1 MLSRRRVV
9 MLVIVLVVVGGGVL
23 LYLSSQSAEA
33 KSKTVG
39 VILVGSRSDYGWENV
54 EGGEYA
60 ETWIGN
66 DRIILFDNLN
76 EEANPG
82 LTLHDVVSQMLSSGA
97 RAFFL
102 SSYLPQEEPIA
113 RKFPNTVFIEN
124 VSLQWDVKAM
134 LPTLVIITA
143 SREGPPVPGTTTGD
157 ITWWMFLVGGL
168 VAMALIVLTIGFY
181 QARRAAPS

>member
-9 MLVIVLVVVGGGVL
+9 VLVIVLVVVVGGVL
-23 LYLSSQSAEA
+23 LYLSGNSAKG

-39 VILVGSRSDYGWENV
+39 VILVGSRDDYGWGNV

-76 EEANPG
+76 EETNPG
-82 LTLHDVVSQMLSSGA
+82 LTLHDVVSEMLSSGT

-113 RKFPNTVFIEN
+113 RKFPNTVFVEN
-124 VSLQWDVKAM
+124 VSLEWDVKAM
-134 LPTLVIITA
+134 LPSLVIVTT
-143 SREGPPVPGTTTGD
+143 SRQGPPEPGTTTGD

-168 VAMALIVLTIGFY
+168 VAMAVVVLTIGFY
-181 QARRAAPS
+181 QARKAPPS

>member
-9 MLVIVLVVVGGGVL
+9 VLVIVLVVIVGGAL
-23 LYLSSQSAEA
+23 LYLSSNNPNG

-39 VILVGSRSDYGWENV
+39 VILVGPRSDYGWENV

-76 EEANPG
+76 EDANPG
-82 LTLHDVVSQMLSSGA
+82 LMLHDVVSQMLSSGA

-102 SSYLPQEEPIA
+102 SSYLPQDEPIA
-113 RKFPNTVFIEN
+113 RKFPNTVFVEN
-124 VSLQWDVKAM
+124 VSYEWNVKAM
-134 LPTLVIITA
+134 LPTLVIVTT
-143 SREGPPVPGTTTGD
+143 SQQGPPEPGTTTGD

-168 VAMALIVLTIGFY
+168 VAMALVVTIIGFY
-181 QARRAAPS
+181 QARKAPPS